1 MKIKGLVKKEIERL
15 TRNRQ
20 TGLVPAWV
28 NEYMDDLVNRAIEII
43 EINNAVATDEV
54 IRRAAFWAIDENF

>member
-1 MKIKGLVKKEIERL
+1 MKVKGLIKKEIERL

-20 TGLVPAWV
+20 TGLVPTWV
-28 NEYMDDLVNRAIEII
+28 IEYMDDLVNRAIEII

-54 IRRAAFWAIDENF
+54 VRRAAFLAIDENF

>member
-1 MKIKGLVKKEIERL
+1 MKVKGLIKKEIERL

-28 NEYMDDLVNRAIEII
+28 IEYMDDLVNRAIEII

-54 IRRAAFWAIDENF
+54 IRRAAFLAIDENF